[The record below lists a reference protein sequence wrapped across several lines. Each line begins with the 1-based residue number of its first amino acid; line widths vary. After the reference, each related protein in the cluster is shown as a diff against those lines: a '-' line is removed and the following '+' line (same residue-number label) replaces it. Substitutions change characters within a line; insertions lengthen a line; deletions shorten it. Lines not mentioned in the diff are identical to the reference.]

1 MARPSKRPPA
11 RSATLRAALA
21 EASWAEADVA
31 LALALAELAALER
44 TRGVAQRAVGL
55 ALLSQALRRAAR
67 KRGLTRF
74 GVVGEVTAYDPARHE
89 LTAAGQRPPAS
100 VRITA
105 PGMAR
110 GARVMVKA
118 RALPARPPVRA

>member
-31 LALALAELAALER
+31 LAEALAELAGLER
-44 TRGVAQRAVGL
+44 TRGVAQRAAAL

-74 GVVGEVTAYDPARHE
+74 GIVGEVAAYDPARHE
-89 LTAAGQRPPAS
+89 LMAASQRPPAS
-100 VRITA
+100 VRIAA
-105 PGMAR
+105 PGIAR
-110 GARVMVKA
+110 GARVVAKA
-118 RALPARPPVRA
+118 RVTPARSPVRG